1 MSILDTQLEKGSS
14 QMSQAFKSAM
24 RSWKSGVCLVT
35 ATPPG
40 QEPIGIVCN
49 SFTSVS
55 MDPELILWCVD
66 HGSTAIE
73 AWRAVD
79 AYALHILPGM
89 EHPLSVRFVQRGG
102 NKFAGLKYEINQNG
116 SPIFPELATRFDCV
130 LDRRITVGDH
140 DLMIGQPT
148 SIIYPANESESS
160 CSVASSIKI
169 HSN

>member
-1 MSILDTQLEKGSS
+1 MSR
-14 QMSQAFKSAM
+14 AFKSAM
-24 RSWKSGVCLVT
+24 STWKSGVCLVT